1 MAPVTTE
8 KRRARRAPGA
18 KRRVLVRRPA
28 PPPETGWHLGAA
40 GLTKA
45 SWGTLAILLLGL
57 GVLLLAVGYI
67 GYGAMILVLAGAAAV
82 NLL

>member
-1 MAPVTTE
+1 MRGVTTE
-8 KRRARRAPGA
+8 KRRTRRAAAG

-45 SWGTLAILLLGL
+45 SWGTLVVLLVALA
-57 GVLLLAVGYI
+57 VLLLAVGYI
-67 GYGAMILVLAGAAAV
+67 GYGAMILVLAAAAAV